1 MTTPPARALYL
12 DVSPDPVFAV
22 FHAAG
27 EPDGRDPGRVSPG
40 PPGRRTGV
48 LLVPPFGWNDVTS
61 YRARRAWAERLAG
74 DGHPTLRFDF
84 PGAGDSGGVPGDA
97 DRLGSWSR
105 TIGAAAAWLRASTG
119 CDRIALIG
127 MGLGGLVAAKAI
139 ADGALI
145 DDLVLWAAPAHGRA
159 FIRGER
165 AFANM
170 QASRYSLAGEPEPAV
185 LPDGWMEVGGF
196 VLSAETLEG
205 IGSLTLD
212 GTPVGSVRRALLL
225 DNDGIAVDPA
235 IRTHLEAA
243 GVEVSLARGPGW
255 GAMTFHPE
263 KFDPPLAV
271 FDAVGSWLAAAPD
284 AAPEAPPH
292 ARPTAL
298 APAPSGRDVA
308 ELEVD
313 GVRIRESPFVVALPA
328 GRFFGILSE
337 PIDASRPG
345 LCAVFLNAG
354 AVRRIGPNRL
364 WVEVARRAAAGGL
377 PTLRIDLEGIG
388 DSDGDAGL
396 YRDVTKFYRAAL
408 GEQIGAF
415 LDALEAR
422 GYGDR
427 FVLAGLC
434 AGGYWAFNAAAADER
449 VVSAF
454 LLNPGALEW
463 HPELFGNRTARKL
476 SRLRQGAWWRRIL
489 RGQVKR
495 RNMVAVARAT
505 ANHAWRAIRSVP
517 RRATRRGREQTASAP
532 STPVESLLDRL
543 RDKGTR
549 VVMAFSEDEPVRTEL
564 ARDGVL
570 ARLDRWPNLEL
581 DDLPARDHTLRP
593 IVAQRGVHDLL
604 DREFARELERATA
617 IAGSA
622 TLRGRP
628 GSKGRASPRRR
639 GVA

>member
-1 MTTPPARALYL
+1 MTATPPGRALYL
-12 DVSPDPVFAV
+12 DVAPDPVFAV
-22 FHAAG
+22 FHAAADPAASGG
-27 EPDGRDPGRVSPG
+27 ERIATGVPARG
-40 PPGRRTGV
+40 TGV
-48 LLVPPFGWNDVTS
+48 LLCPPFGWNDVTS
-61 YRARRAWAERLAG
+61 YRARRAWAERLAA
-74 DGHPTLRFDF
+74 DGYPTLRFDF

-97 DRLGSWSR
+97 DRLGTWSR
-105 TIGAAAAWLRASTG
+105 SIAGAAAWLRASTS
-119 CDRIALIG
+119 CERVALVG
-127 MGLGGLVAAKAI
+127 LGLGGLVAGKAI
-139 ADGALI
+139 ADGAPI

-196 VLSAETLEG
+196 VLAAETLVG
-205 IGSLTLD
+205 IGSLALDATPTGTL
-212 GTPVGSVRRALLL
+212 RRALLL

-243 GVEVSLARGPGW
+243 GVEVSLAPGPGW

-263 KFDPPLAV
+263 KFDPPTGV
-271 FDAVGSWLAAAPD
+271 FDTVSSWLALAPD
-284 AAPEAPPH
+284 AGSH
-292 ARPTAL
+292 DRPVAL
-298 APAPSGRDVA
+298 ASAPAGRDDA
-308 ELEVD
+308 ELVVD
-313 GVRIRESPFVVALPA
+313 GVRIRESPFVVDLPA
-328 GRFFGILSE
+328 GRFFGILAE
-337 PIDASRPG
+337 PLAASRPG
-345 LCAVFLNAG
+345 ICAVFLNAG

-434 AGGYWAFNAAAADER
+434 AGGYWAFNAAADDER

-463 HPELFGNRTARKL
+463 HPELFGNCNARKL

-505 ANHAWRAIRSVP
+505 ASHAWRVVRSVP
-517 RRATRRGREQTASAP
+517 RRVTGRGRDLAP
-532 STPVESLLDRL
+532 STPVENLLDRL

-549 VVMAFSEDEPVRTEL
+549 VVMAFSEDEPVRAEL

-570 ARLDRWPNLEL
+570 ARLERWPNLEL

-617 IAGSA
+617 IAGSTA
-622 TLRGRP
+622 PGRRP
-628 GSKGRASPRRR
+628 GPKRPVSSRDRR